1 MHRWLRRLTALLAV
15 AALAAFAGCGGDDDE
30 GSTGTG
36 GATAPATAPATT
48 GGETDA
54 GATDTGEA
62 GGGAAAEGAQVFA
75 DAGCGNCHT
84 LAAADASGKVGP
96 NLDDVKPSADHV
108 REMVTNGGG
117 GMPSF
122 EGQLS
127 PEEIDAVADY
137 VSSAAGGG

>member
-1 MHRWLRRLTALLAV
+1 MHRWLRRLTPLAAV
-15 AALAAFAGCGGDDDE
+15 AALAVIAGCGGDGDE

-36 GATAPATAPATT
+36 AATAPATAPAST
-48 GGETDA
+48 GETET
-54 GATDTGEA
+54 GATDTG
-62 GGGAAAEGAQVFA
+62 GGAAPDGAQVFA
-75 DAGCGNCHT
+75 DAGCANCHT

-137 VSSAAGGG
+137 VSSVAGSG